1 MPFCHPIRSVS
12 SRFLLLLVFLAA
24 AVQAG
29 AWSYHT
35 HRKIVSDAIA
45 FLPTG
50 FQSRFLPFKDVMMQ
64 GATDPDTVVKD
75 FMNHVYHI
83 HSRTGHDSAVR
94 ITGLFEQAADQVRRS
109 GPSAEAAYTLGLL
122 AHYVADLNQPLHTGG
137 READSTESDYHSTF
151 ERDVQSR
158 MKLIPVPVPVAGG
171 YRPVTD
177 PAARVI
183 EMAETAGR
191 SYDRIGT
198 AYRGGR
204 GVFDLEDLVRDQYA
218 AAVRH
223 VADFWLG
230 ALSRGGLVIPL
241 IPPAPSITASATIPA
256 GVRRPGDAGWSSS
269 QAPSLGTP
277 ASMVIQ
283 KPGPIDLNTATMEQL
298 VHIPGIGEKRA
309 RAIIEARRVRP
320 FSSLRDLAL
329 VTYPDSGRK
338 AFNVGLIDRLAD
350 FVTVK

>member
-1 MPFCHPIRSVS
+1 LFGRC
-12 SRFLLLLVFLAA
+12 LLLLVFVAA
-24 AVQAG
+24 TAQAG

-45 FLPTG
+45 FLPTE
-50 FQSRFLPFKDVMMQ
+50 FQNRFLPFKDVMMK
-64 GATDPDTVVKD
+64 GATDPDTVLKD

-94 ITGLFEQAADQVRRS
+94 ITELFEQAAEHVRRS
-109 GPSAEAAYTLGLL
+109 GPGAEAAYTMGLL

-137 READSTESDYHSTF
+137 READSAESDYHSTF

-158 MKLIPVPVPVAGG
+158 MKLIPVPVPVTGG

-177 PAARVI
+177 PAGRVR
-183 EMAETAGR
+183 EMAEAAGR
-191 SYDRIGT
+191 PYDRIGT

-230 ALSRGGLVIPL
+230 TLGRGGLIIPL
-241 IPPAPSITASATIPA
+241 TPPATAVTADATAPA
-256 GVRRPGDAGWSSS
+256 GMRRPGEVGSSSS
-269 QAPSLGTP
+269 QAQSPGAPSF
-277 ASMVIQ
+277 MVIQ
-283 KPGPIDLNTATMEQL
+283 KPGPIDLNTATLDQL
-298 VHIPGIGEKRA
+298 MHIPGIGEKRA

-350 FVTVK
+350 HVTVK